1 MQQDAIVT
9 LSPSITADNIVGLD
23 SPSPAGE
30 RLEIGFFPF
39 YVDSKTIYFPGCFSI
54 KEWDD
59 NDIPALR

>member
-23 SPSPAGE
+23 SPSPAGQ

-39 YVDSKTIYFPGCFSI
+39 YVDSKTIYFPGCF
-54 KEWDD
+54 
-59 NDIPALR
+59 